1 MDDGAGEGA
10 KEGGWY
16 EIRGEKSNIVVGP
29 DGMSKI
35 ELSFAG
41 KIAKPGLM
49 PSLGWLTLLV
59 NGTWT
64 RYFFMLDPYNQ
75 MLRYFQNEED
85 VSENALEALG
95 EFNTRCCK
103 VNEMDTPYQNTLKVE
118 TSFGLLVMY
127 ADSPAER
134 DTWVDTLREVGNPI
148 GIRTLSPPPSVSNN
162 QASLMTMSPPT
173 SAETIAV
180 GQQTPPEYTPERSLT
195 AVSPT
200 KTVSPRAPASPVV
213 SPRIPASAP
222 LSSDTYEHLALKFE
236 ASRLALADL
245 ISKNRELEVRVQIC
259 LQQSARDFAVNP
271 TVNSVYSCSVCERDF
286 AFQHSCVRLT
296 CILVDA

>member
-1 MDDGAGEGA
+1 MDDGWIGAGEDA

-49 PSLGWLTLLV
+49 PSLGWLTLLA

-103 VNEMDTPYQNTLKVE
+103 VNEMDTPYQNTFKVE

-127 ADSPAER
+127 ADRPAER

-162 QASLMTMSPPT
+162 QASLMSMSPPT

-180 GQQTPPEYTPERSLT
+180 GQQTPPVYTPERSLT

-200 KTVSPRAPASPVV
+200 KAVSPRAPASPVD

-245 ISKNRELEVRVQIC
+245 ISKNRELEVSVEIC
-259 LQQSARDFAVNP
+259 LQQMRS
-271 TVNSVYSCSVCERDF
+271 
-286 AFQHSCVRLT
+286 
-296 CILVDA
+296 